1 MADHISVRG
10 AGNAVAVP
18 RNVLFAGL
26 IAIGFANGSINRAI
40 QLAIQDAGSAL
51 GRMLGVSIVAWV
63 ALAVAF
69 ALVGRSPARPAT
81 RADLAVAGALFLLF
95 LFPAAPASW
104 LGLTLLGAYL
114 ALGETPGS
122 SSRRGGIVLVALTVP
137 MFWSRILMSTM
148 SDLILTVDAILVS
161 AILTADR
168 VGNTIAFADGWGYFW
183 IAPECSSLA
192 NISLALLCWVIV
204 TQTGA
209 PQRPVKFRYCIAAV
223 LAVIAI
229 NVGRMALTGISRAHY
244 ELVHGALGNVVFDVV
259 TLAAMV
265 GILFAGMKSAQRT
278 TARGRH
284 DVSAA

>member
-1 MADHISVRG
+1 MSARG
-10 AGNAVAVP
+10 VGNAVAVP

-40 QLAIQDAGSAL
+40 QLAVQDAGSAL
-51 GRMLGVSIVAWV
+51 GRMLGISIVAWTALVV
-63 ALAVAF
+63 AIV
-69 ALVGRSPARPAT
+69 LVGRSPARPAT
-81 RADLAVAGALFLLF
+81 RADLVTAGALFLLF

-114 ALGETPGS
+114 ALGDAPGS
-122 SSRRGGIVLVALTVP
+122 SSRRGGIVLLALTVP

-192 NISLALLCWVIV
+192 NISLALLCWVV
-204 TQTGA
+204 FTQTGT
-209 PQRPVKFRYCIAAV
+209 PPRHVKFRYCIAAV

-244 ELVHGALGNVVFDVV
+244 ELVHGALGNVVFDVF

-278 TARGRH
+278 TVRGRR

>member
-1 MADHISVRG
+1 MSARG
-10 AGNAVAVP
+10 VGNAVAIP

-40 QLAIQDAGSAL
+40 QLVMQDAGAAL
-51 GRMLGVSIVAWV
+51 SRMLGISIVAWV
-63 ALAVAF
+63 ALAVAII
-69 ALVGRSPARPAT
+69 LVGRSPARPAS
-81 RADLAVAGALFLLF
+81 RADFAAAGALFLLF

-114 ALGETPGS
+114 AFGDATRS
-122 SSRRGGIVLVALTVP
+122 SSRRGGIVLLALTVP

-192 NISLALLCWVIV
+192 NISLALLCWVMV
-204 TQTGA
+204 TQSGTQ
-209 PQRPVKFRYCIAAV
+209 PRHVKFRYCAAAV
-223 LAVIAI
+223 AAVIAI

-244 ELVHGALGNVVFDVV
+244 ELVHGTLGNIVFDVV

-265 GILFAGMKSAQRT
+265 GILFAGLKSAQHT
-278 TARGRH
+278 TAGGRR